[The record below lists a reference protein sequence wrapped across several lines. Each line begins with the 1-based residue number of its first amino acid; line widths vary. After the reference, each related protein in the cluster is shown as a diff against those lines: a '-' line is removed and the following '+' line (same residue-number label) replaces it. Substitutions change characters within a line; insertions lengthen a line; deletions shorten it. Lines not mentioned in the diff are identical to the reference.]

1 MSRVIII
8 GHGFSSRLG
17 MIRTFGKMGCEV
29 DVVVIAAPS
38 RFGRYQMPI
47 DCRSKYVRK
56 VFFSPSGNREGL
68 IDLLLKNCVA
78 QDEKPVLIPDSDFAA
93 STIDLYQERLQ
104 DKFLFPHID
113 HMPGRIV
120 HWMNKLNQKAL
131 AREVGLNVASGQVIH
146 ISDGRFTIPDSVKY
160 PCFPKPLASAYGG
173 KRGLKK
179 CKDEKE
185 LSALLSSFNVK
196 NIDVLVEEY
205 IEIDKEYAVV
215 GFANQS
221 HVIIP
226 AVIVLSQ
233 KGNGGHVGV
242 AKIGEL
248 IPVAGFESLLS
259 RFEVFVEKVGLTGL
273 FDIDFY
279 ESNGV
284 SYFGEMNMR
293 YGASGYALFKNGINL
308 PGMLLEELQG
318 RKGMPMCMQT
328 FKGHATFMNERV
340 CIDDWISGKM
350 SLIQLRREL
359 KERERGFVYDLED
372 PKPYLHMKRTILQ
385 SIPKREVLKVIRGK

>member
-29 DVVVIAAPS
+29 DVVVIAAPN
-38 RFGRYQMPI
+38 RFGHYQMPI

-68 IDLLLKNCVA
+68 IDLLLKSCVA
-78 QDEKPVLIPDSDFAA
+78 KDEKPVLIPDSDFAA

-104 DKFLFPHID
+104 DRFLFPHID
-113 HMPGRIV
+113 HVPGRIV
-120 HWMNKLNQKAL
+120 HWMNKLNQKEL
-131 AREVGLNVASGQVIH
+131 AREVGLNVASGQVVH
-146 ISDGRFTIPDSVKY
+146 ISDGRFTIPDSIQY

-173 KRGLKK
+173 KRGLKR

-185 LSALLSSFNVK
+185 LHGLLSSFNVK
-196 NIDVLVEEY
+196 NLDVLVEDY

-215 GFANQS
+215 GFANQA

-226 AVIVLSQ
+226 AIIVLSQ

-248 IPVAGFESLLS
+248 IPVTGFEYLLS
-259 RFEVFVEKVGLTGL
+259 QFEVFVKSVGLTGL

-284 SYFGEMNMR
+284 YYFGEMNMR

-308 PGMLLEELQG
+308 PEMLLDELEG
-318 RKGMPMCMQT
+318 RKDAPMCMKT
-328 FKGHATFMNERV
+328 FTGHSVFMNERV
-340 CIDDWISGKM
+340 CIDDWFSGKA
-350 SLIQLRREL
+350 SLLQLQREL
-359 KERERGFVYDLED
+359 KEKERGFVYDSED
-372 PKPYLHMKRTILQ
+372 PKPYRQMKRTIIQ
-385 SIPKREVLKVIRGK
+385 SIPKREMLRVIRGK